1 MRDESQRWSVA
12 ALISSVLHLTQVTLL
27 CRDGNGVVVVPR
39 LNAYMNVNCPSKNEQ
54 NPS

>member
-12 ALISSVLHLTQVTLL
+12 ALISSALHLTPVTLL
-27 CRDGNGVVVVPR
+27 CRDGNSVVVVPR
-39 LNAYMNVNCPSKNEQ
+39 VNAYMDVNCPSENEQ